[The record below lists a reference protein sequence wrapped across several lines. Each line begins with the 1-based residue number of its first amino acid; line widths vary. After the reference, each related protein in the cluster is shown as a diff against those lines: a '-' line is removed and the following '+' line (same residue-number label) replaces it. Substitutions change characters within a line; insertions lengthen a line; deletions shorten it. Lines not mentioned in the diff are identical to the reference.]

1 MQPASNSY
9 VLLPHVLLPLYKNQ
23 LSNILTSVVPMLS
36 CGGEGRV
43 QKCLCMCQVPL
54 VTCILLC
61 YAKIM
66 VNSVYLLKDHYSMW
80 DTYARFWCK
89 NNIALTVTV
98 CVGLFEAIDK
108 LQRERLHQ
116 SRANNSCKWR
126 AEHLCHS
133 LVIVHTEHGQW
144 QTSFM
149 WEKSSCLAEVII
161 MEQILQKFPKYQKS
175 WGNWACANSVYQA
188 LFSLPTHESLKLHSY
203 LSRLSLCCNEKM

>member
-9 VLLPHVLLPLYKNQ
+9 VLLPHVLLPLYKKQ

-89 NNIALTVTV
+89 KQYRFD
-98 CVGLFEAIDK
+98 G
-108 LQRERLHQ
+108 
-116 SRANNSCKWR
+116 NS
-126 AEHLCHS
+126 LCWF
-133 LVIVHTEHGQW
+133 IWGDW
-144 QTSFM
+144 QTSKRNIASVMCGQFLQV
-149 WEKSSCLAEVII
+149 KSWAPLSLPRHRPHRAWSAADIFHVGEVIMPCRGYHNGADFTEVSKI
-161 MEQILQKFPKYQKS
+161 PEIL
-175 WGNWACANSVYQA
+175 G
-188 LFSLPTHESLKLHSY
+188 E
-203 LSRLSLCCNEKM
+203 LSMCK